1 MIKFVPEDKM
11 KVERHCEIL
20 GANQKIVRMWIKEF
34 EYHGIQAF
42 EKSYIKYSVQYKLDL
57 LNYMFENGTSPKET
71 AVIFNISSSG
81 FIR

>member
-42 EKSYIKYSVQYKLDL
+42 EKAI
-57 LNYMFENGTSPKET
+57 
-71 AVIFNISSSG
+71 
-81 FIR
+81 